1 MATLKEHGILM
12 SAPMV
17 RAILAGTKTQ
27 TRRGVLGATGAF
39 WDHAA
44 WRPVLSPD
52 GSGIV
57 EWATDGGTAPG
68 PQPKAPHGPVGRRL
82 WVRETWAEVD
92 PDYREMVGG
101 KPYVYRADYDPPAKG
116 DYGMWCRRGSDPPI
130 YWNGK
135 WKPAIHMP
143 RDAARITLEVTR
155 VRVERVGDI
164 SEEDAKAE
172 GVEPMSCSCC
182 ERSNGGCTD
191 GPMGRCCP
199 CCNGTGIETCA
210 VETYEALW
218 DEINGAGSFAASPWV
233 WVYDFRRVG

>member
-1 MATLKEHGILM
+1 MKERPILF

-17 RAILAGTKTQ
+17 RAILDGSKTQ
-27 TRRGVLGATGAF
+27 TRRV
-39 WDHAA
+39 
-44 WRPVLSPD
+44 VK
-52 GSGIV
+52 
-57 EWATDGGTAPG
+57 
-68 PQPKAPHGPVGRRL
+68 PQPYIDEMGNACWNGSNFGQSADKVPHFQGLASPIPSSKTKRVHCPYGKPGDRL
-82 WVRETWAEVD
+82 WVRESGWERPDRTAKMMREGADTWPRYAYAAD
-92 PDYREMVGG
+92 GWSDQD
-101 KPYVYRADYDPPAKG
+101 RADFKAWG
-116 DYGMWCRRGSDPPI
+116 F
-130 YWNGK
+130 
-135 WKPAIHMP
+135 KPRPSIHMP
-143 RDAARITLEVTR
+143 RWASRITLEVTR

-164 SEEDAKAE
+164 SEEDARAE

>member
-1 MATLKEHGILM
+1 MATIKEHGILFS
-12 SAPMV
+12 SAMV
-17 RAILAGTKTQ
+17 RAILAGQKTQ
-27 TRRGVLGATGAF
+27 TRRAVRGATGAF

-82 WVRETWAEVD
+82 WARETWHQCPHCERTVS
-92 PDYREMVGG
+92 
-101 KPYVYRADYDPPAKG
+101 YRAGGWREAPSGAPDDGG
-116 DYGMWCRRGSDPPI
+116 DRCDDDTRPLSPKCEAHGWRPS
-130 YWNGK
+130 
-135 WKPAIHMP
+135 IHMP
-143 RDAARITLEVTR
+143 RWASRITLEVTR

-164 SEEDAKAE
+164 SEEDARAE
-172 GVEPMSCSCC
+172 GVDWAAPYYTAAELRRRLDEDDREDPREVGYSSGSFA
-182 ERSNGGCTD
+182 RQNY
-191 GPMGRCCP
+191 
-199 CCNGTGIETCA
+199 
-210 VETYEALW
+210 VKLW

>member
-1 MATLKEHGILM
+1 MAALKEHGLGFK
-12 SAPMV
+12 APMV

-82 WVRETWAEVD
+82 WVRETYGLRSHTDFTDWYSKSIKGWRGPGLRAVD
-92 PDYREMVGG
+92 
-101 KPYVYRADYDPPAKG
+101 YRADYGCNQEGCFWRP
-116 DYGMWCRRGSDPPI
+116 S
-130 YWNGK
+130 
-135 WKPAIHMP
+135 IHMP
-143 RDAARITLEVTR
+143 RWASRITLEVTR

-164 SEEDAKAE
+164 TPADALAE
-172 GVEPMSCSCC
+172 GFADFPREPPD
-182 ERSNGGCTD
+182 EDPREVVYQQGVPGALARD
-191 GPMGRCCP
+191 RF
-199 CCNGTGIETCA
+199 A
-210 VETYEALW
+210 DLW
-218 DEINGAGSFAASPWV
+218 DSINGAGSWAASPWV

>member
-1 MATLKEHGILM
+1 MATIKEHGILFS
-12 SAPMV
+12 SAMV
-17 RAILAGTKTQ
+17 RAILAGQKAQ
-27 TRRGVLGATGAF
+27 TRRLVKAQSAE
-39 WDHAA
+39 AA
-44 WRPVLSPD
+44 DVWADNGDGTWSSGWR
-52 GSGIV
+52 G
-57 EWATDGGTAPG
+57 DGGNLATLETVR
-68 PQPKAPHGPVGRRL
+68 APHGPVGRRL

-172 GVEPMSCSCC
+172 GVEPVSCSCC

-199 CCNGTGIETCA
+199 CCNGTGIEMCA
-210 VETYEALW
+210 VEMYEALW

>member
-1 MATLKEHGILM
+1 MAALKEHGLGFK
-12 SAPMV
+12 APMV

-82 WVRETWAEVD
+82 WVRETYGLRSHTDFTDWYSKSIKGWRGPGLRAVD
-92 PDYREMVGG
+92 
-101 KPYVYRADYDPPAKG
+101 YRADYGCSQEGCFWRP
-116 DYGMWCRRGSDPPI
+116 S
-130 YWNGK
+130 
-135 WKPAIHMP
+135 IHMP
-143 RDAARITLEVTR
+143 RWASRITLEVTR

-164 SEEDAKAE
+164 TPADALAE
-172 GVEPMSCSCC
+172 GFADFPREPPD
-182 ERSNGGCTD
+182 EDPREVVYQQGVPGALARD
-191 GPMGRCCP
+191 RF
-199 CCNGTGIETCA
+199 A
-210 VETYEALW
+210 DLW
-218 DEINGAGSFAASPWV
+218 DSINGAGSWAASPWV
-233 WVYDFRRVG
+233 WVYDFLRVG

>member
-82 WVRETWAEVD
+82 WVRETWRTEELQSGQDGVRFAADDVFAPIDNTEGAAEDWVIAHNN
-92 PDYREMVGG
+92 GA
-101 KPYVYRADYDPPAKG
+101 RAA
-116 DYGMWCRRGSDPPI
+116 
-130 YWNGK
+130 K
-135 WKPAIHMP
+135 WKPSIHMP
-143 RDAARITLEVTR
+143 RWASRITLEVTR

-164 SEEDAKAE
+164 SEEDALAE
-172 GVEPMSCSCC
+172 GFADHAREPPDEDPREVGYQEHVPGAFAR
-182 ERSNGGCTD
+182 ERFAD
-191 GPMGRCCP
+191 
-199 CCNGTGIETCA
+199 
-210 VETYEALW
+210 LW
-218 DEINGAGSFAASPWV
+218 DEFNGAGSFAASPWV

>member
-17 RAILAGTKTQ
+17 RAILAGQKTQ
-27 TRRGVLGATGAF
+27 TRRTVKAQSAECADVWADNGDGTWSSG
-39 WDHAA
+39 
-44 WRPVLSPD
+44 WR
-52 GSGIV
+52 G
-57 EWATDGGTAPG
+57 DGGNLATLETVR
-68 PQPKAPHGPVGRRL
+68 APHGPVGRRL
-82 WVRETWAEVD
+82 WVREAHQILFAGPERTGHEDWSTGAGLRVS
-92 PDYREMVGG
+92 Y
-101 KPYVYRADYDPPAKG
+101 PATDGRIEYHHDDKG
-116 DYGMWCRRGSDPPI
+116 LCDDISPS
-130 YWNGK
+130 
-135 WKPAIHMP
+135 IHMP
-143 RDAARITLEVTR
+143 RWASRITLEVTR

-172 GVEPMSCSCC
+172 GVEPVSCSCC

-210 VETYEALW
+210 VEMYANLW
-218 DEINGAGSFAASPWV
+218 DEINGAGSLAASPWV

>member
-1 MATLKEHGILM
+1 MATIKEHGILFS
-12 SAPMV
+12 SAMV
-17 RAILAGTKTQ
+17 RAILAGQKTQ
-27 TRRGVLGATGAF
+27 TRRAVRGATGAF

-82 WVRETWAEVD
+82 WVRETWHQCPHCERTVS
-92 PDYREMVGG
+92 
-101 KPYVYRADYDPPAKG
+101 YRAGGWREAPSGAPDDGG
-116 DYGMWCRRGSDPPI
+116 DRCDDDTRPLSPKCEAHGWRPS
-130 YWNGK
+130 
-135 WKPAIHMP
+135 IHMP
-143 RDAARITLEVTR
+143 RWASRITLEVTR

-172 GVEPMSCSCC
+172 GVTVLPLQDAADPSAWWSADPA
-182 ERSNGGCTD
+182 NPATH
-191 GPMGRCCP
+191 GRTP
-199 CCNGTGIETCA
+199 VA
-210 VETYEALW
+210 AYRKLW
-218 DEINGAGSFAASPWV
+218 DEINGAGSFASNPWV

>member
-1 MATLKEHGILM
+1 MKEHGLGFK
-12 SAPMV
+12 APMV

-27 TRRGVLGATGAF
+27 TRRGVLGASGAF

-155 VRVERVGDI
+155 VRVERLQDI
-164 SEEDAKAE
+164 SVEDIAAE
-172 GVEPMSCSCC
+172 GVTREAVRELLPLSWLASSDLYQ
-182 ERSNGGCTD
+182 EFQEA
-191 GPMGRCCP
+191 GPRD
-199 CCNGTGIETCA
+199 
-210 VETYEALW
+210 LW
-218 DEINGAGSFAASPWV
+218 RIGWTSINGFNSWRKNPWV
-233 WVYDFRRVG
+233 WVYDFRRLG

>member
-1 MATLKEHGILM
+1 MTRELKEHGLLFT
-12 SAPMV
+12 APMV

-27 TRRGVLGATGAF
+27 TRRTVRGATGAF

-82 WVRETWAEVD
+82 WVRETWRTEELQSGQDGVRFAADDVFAPIDNTEGAAEDWVIAHNN
-92 PDYREMVGG
+92 GA
-101 KPYVYRADYDPPAKG
+101 RAA
-116 DYGMWCRRGSDPPI
+116 
-130 YWNGK
+130 K
-135 WKPAIHMP
+135 WKPSIHMP
-143 RDAARITLEVTR
+143 RWASRITLEVTR

-172 GVEPMSCSCC
+172 GVNPRDAFIVFEGVDE
-182 ERSNGGCTD
+182 ERVRRRPDMERTHRGAIAC
-191 GPMGRCCP
+191 
-199 CCNGTGIETCA
+199 
-210 VETYEALW
+210 LW
-218 DEINGAGSFAASPWV
+218 DEINGAGSWALSPWV

>member
-1 MATLKEHGILM
+1 MATIKEHGILF

-27 TRRGVLGATGAF
+27 TRRGVLGASGAF

-82 WVRETWAEVD
+82 WCRETWHQCPHCERTVSYLAGGWREAPSGA
-92 PDYREMVGG
+92 PDD
-101 KPYVYRADYDPPAKG
+101 AG
-116 DYGMWCRRGSDPPI
+116 DGCDNDTRPLSPKCEAHGWRPS
-130 YWNGK
+130 
-135 WKPAIHMP
+135 IHMP
-143 RDAARITLEVTR
+143 RWASRITLEVTR
-155 VRVERVGDI
+155 VRVERVQEI
-164 SEEDAKAE
+164 TMADAIAE
-172 GVEPMSCSCC
+172 GFADFPREP
-182 ERSNGGCTD
+182 
-191 GPMGRCCP
+191 P
-199 CCNGTGIETCA
+199 
-210 VETYEALW
+210 
-218 DEINGAGSFAASPWV
+218 DEDPREVGYQECVPGAFARDRFVDTWEKINSAGSWATNPWV

>member
-1 MATLKEHGILM
+1 MAALKEHGLGFK
-12 SAPMV
+12 APMV

-82 WVRETWAEVD
+82 WVRETYGLRSHTDFTDWYSKSIKGWRGPGLRAVD
-92 PDYREMVGG
+92 
-101 KPYVYRADYDPPAKG
+101 YRADYGCNQEGCFWRP
-116 DYGMWCRRGSDPPI
+116 S
-130 YWNGK
+130 
-135 WKPAIHMP
+135 IHMP
-143 RDAARITLEVTR
+143 RWASRITLEVTR

-164 SEEDAKAE
+164 TPADALAE
-172 GVEPMSCSCC
+172 GFADFPREPPD
-182 ERSNGGCTD
+182 EDPREVVYQQGVPGALARD
-191 GPMGRCCP
+191 RF
-199 CCNGTGIETCA
+199 A
-210 VETYEALW
+210 DLW
-218 DEINGAGSFAASPWV
+218 DSINGAGSWAASPWV
-233 WVYDFRRVG
+233 WVYDFLRVG

>member
-82 WVRETWAEVD
+82 WVRETWRTEELQSGQDGVRFAADDVFAPIDNTEGAAEDWVIAHNN
-92 PDYREMVGG
+92 GA
-101 KPYVYRADYDPPAKG
+101 RAA
-116 DYGMWCRRGSDPPI
+116 
-130 YWNGK
+130 K
-135 WKPAIHMP
+135 WKPSIHMP
-143 RDAARITLEVTR
+143 RWASRITLEVTR

-164 SEEDAKAE
+164 SEEDARAE
-172 GVEPMSCSCC
+172 GVDWAAPYYTAAELRRRLDEDDREDPREVGYSSGSFA
-182 ERSNGGCTD
+182 RQNY
-191 GPMGRCCP
+191 
-199 CCNGTGIETCA
+199 
-210 VETYEALW
+210 VKLW